1 MLVDLLLTLK
11 DGPIMQRLYP
21 LLVLALLASA
31 TLACTF
37 GFDPNAAPIITPGTG
52 GNMPAGDDALVT
64 SVVDGDTIDVT
75 LNGQAFSVRYVG
87 INTPE
92 RDEPCYTEAKQA
104 NSFFVS
110 GKTVRLVRD
119 SSNTDRYGRLLR
131 YIWVDGVNV
140 NRALVEQGFAEA
152 VLYEPDRAFYD
163 TFLSLEREARNA
175 NRACHATGIF
185 NDGSDTR

>member
-1 MLVDLLLTLK
+1 MRWI
-11 DGPIMQRLYP
+11 PP
-21 LLVLALLASA
+21 LLVAAMLALS

-37 GFDPNAAPIITPGTG
+37 GFDPGAAPIITPGSG
-52 GNMPAGDDALVT
+52 GNMPAGEDALVT
-64 SVVDGDTIDVT
+64 NVVDGDTIDVT

-92 RDEPCYTEAKQA
+92 RDEPCYSEARQA
-104 NSFFVS
+104 NSFFVQ

-119 SSNTDRYGRLLR
+119 ASNTDRYGRLLR
-131 YIWVDGVNV
+131 YIWADGVHV

-163 TFLSLEREARNA
+163 TFLSLERESRSA
-175 NRACHATGIF
+175 NRGCHPTGIF